1 MQKGHN
7 PASTLTLTQQSQYSI
22 DCVGKSCDCSQLSCK
37 HTYNIHVGHKSVKRT
52 TQSWLRW
59 NQLSRSLLLLVNNK
73 RLQRKLQNSDD
84 YWNPWG
90 EWWRI
95 LWFFRLCRQM
105 CQIPKTKGA
114 GKSATHAQ
122 LKTLLCV
129 SLSTRYVCSL
139 EPWHKLKLRL
149 HALAVPSTY
158 VGMGIFFEKRTA
170 LLYLH
175 AKGAPYSFKE
185 FWG

>member
-1 MQKGHN
+1 MKNSLIFQTVQTDVSNSKDQRCWKISN
-7 PASTLTLTQQSQYSI
+7 T
-22 DCVGKSCDCSQLSCK
+22 CSK
-37 HTYNIHVGHKSVKRT
+37 
-52 TQSWLRW
+52 
-59 NQLSRSLLLLVNNK
+59 
-73 RLQRKLQNSDD
+73 
-84 YWNPWG
+84 
-90 EWWRI
+90 
-95 LWFFRLCRQM
+95 
-105 CQIPKTKGA
+105 
-114 GKSATHAQ
+114 

-129 SLSTRYVCSL
+129 ALSTRYVCSVEL
-139 EPWHKLKLRL
+139 WHKLKLRL